1 MAFIPAGLFAMGATN
16 DNMGDEMP
24 VHDVFLGEFYMDKY
38 EVTLALWEEV
48 YLWATN
54 HGYEF
59 AETLTAKAANHP
71 VGNIQWAEAL
81 KWCNARSEKDGLTHC
96 YYTDAAQ
103 TNVYR
108 KGYQATSNSYVAW
121 RSGGY
126 RLPTEAEWEKAA
138 RGGLVAN
145 RFPMGDTISHE
156 QANYKSTSNQFYDV
170 SPTRGYHPSYTN
182 APTPYTSPVGSFA
195 PNGYGLYDMAG
206 NVAELCG
213 DCYLAYTNALT
224 IDPRGP
230 DAGPG
235 GSRVFRGGD
244 WSYDAVGSR
253 LSSRSVGDGNPRVG
267 FRCVR

>member
-121 RSGGY
+121 RSGGS
-126 RLPTEAEWEKAA
+126 RMGESRA
-138 RGGLVAN
+138 RW
-145 RFPMGDTISHE
+145 
-156 QANYKSTSNQFYDV
+156 
-170 SPTRGYHPSYTN
+170 TR
-182 APTPYTSPVGSFA
+182 
-195 PNGYGLYDMAG
+195 
-206 NVAELCG
+206 C
-213 DCYLAYTNALT
+213 
-224 IDPRGP
+224 
-230 DAGPG
+230 
-235 GSRVFRGGD
+235 
-244 WSYDAVGSR
+244 
-253 LSSRSVGDGNPRVG
+253 
-267 FRCVR
+267 